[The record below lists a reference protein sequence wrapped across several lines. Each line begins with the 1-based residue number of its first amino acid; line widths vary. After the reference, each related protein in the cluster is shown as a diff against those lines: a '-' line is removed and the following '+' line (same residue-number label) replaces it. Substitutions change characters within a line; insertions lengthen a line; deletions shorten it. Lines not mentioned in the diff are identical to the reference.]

1 MIKQVWLILLITT
14 HMDKHLTNIGEN
26 KVENLRLTEN
36 VELLRQG

>member
-1 MIKQVWLILLITT
+1 
-14 HMDKHLTNIGEN
+14 MDKHLTNIGEN